1 MITRRMRDTSKR
13 MEILRKQYLMTTR
26 EIAQI
31 VGVQQYVVVGW
42 RKEKFQIT
50 QKNYEKVCV
59 MMMKLTGRNIKYKRQ
74 AFDLLMECDD
84 DGEI

>member
-1 MITRRMRDTSKR
+1 V
-13 MEILRKQYLMTTR
+13 E
-26 EIAQI
+26 
-31 VGVQQYVVVGW
+31 QYVVVGW